1 MAEIQLFDNESG
13 EPIGAI
19 TQKQLDF
26 LIDQLE
32 EEALDGRDYHINRP
46 TIDMLDEDHGETEL
60 VELLREALGN
70 RDEMEIRWEEI

>member
-19 TQKQLDF
+19 TRKQLDF

-32 EEALDGRDYHINRP
+32 EEATDDRDYHINRP
-46 TIDMLDEDHGETEL
+46 TIDMLDEDHGATEL

>member
-1 MAEIQLFDNESG
+1 MAEIQLLDNESG
-13 EPIGAI
+13 EPIGEI
-19 TQKQLDF
+19 TRNQLDF

-32 EEALDGRDYHINRP
+32 AEAQDDRDYHINRP
-46 TIDMLDEDHGETEL
+46 TIDMLEEEHGETEL

>member
-1 MAEIQLFDNESG
+1 MAEIQLLDKESG
-13 EPIGAI
+13 EPIGEI
-19 TQKQLDF
+19 TRKQLDF

-32 EEALDGRDYHINRP
+32 EESQDDRDYYINRP
-46 TIDMLDEDHGETEL
+46 TIDMLDEEHGETEL

>member
-13 EPIGAI
+13 DPIGAI
-19 TQKQLDF
+19 TREQLDF
-26 LIDQLE
+26 LIDQLA
-32 EEALDGRDYHINRP
+32 EEALDDRDYHINRP
-46 TIDMLDEDHGETEL
+46 TIDMLDEEHGQTDL

>member
-32 EEALDGRDYHINRP
+32 EESQDDRDYHINRP
-46 TIDMLDEDHGETEL
+46 TIDMLDEEHGETEL

>member
-13 EPIGAI
+13 ELIGAI

-32 EEALDGRDYHINRP
+32 EESLDDRDYHINRP
-46 TIDMLDEDHGETEL
+46 TIDMLDEEHGQTDL

>member
-1 MAEIQLFDNESG
+1 MAEIQLFDNESS

-19 TQKQLDF
+19 TRKQLDF

-32 EEALDGRDYHINRP
+32 EEALDNRDYHINRP
-46 TIDMLDEDHGETEL
+46 TLDMLEEEHGETEL

-70 RDEMEIRWEEI
+70 RDEMEFRWEEI

>member
-19 TQKQLDF
+19 TRKQLDF
-26 LIDQLE
+26 LIDQLA
-32 EEALDGRDYHINRP
+32 EEALDDRDYHINRP
-46 TIDMLDEDHGETEL
+46 TIDMLDEEHGQTDL

>member
-13 EPIGAI
+13 ELIGAI

-32 EEALDGRDYHINRP
+32 EESLDDRDYHINRP
-46 TIDMLDEDHGETEL
+46 TIDMLDEEHGETEL
-60 VELLREALGN
+60 IELLREALGN

>member
-32 EEALDGRDYHINRP
+32 EEALDDRDYP
-46 TIDMLDEDHGETEL
+46 
-60 VELLREALGN
+60 
-70 RDEMEIRWEEI
+70 RDRRA

>member
-13 EPIGAI
+13 ELIGAI

-32 EEALDGRDYHINRP
+32 EESLDDRDYHINRP
-46 TIDMLDEDHGETEL
+46 TIDMLEEEHGETEL

>member
-1 MAEIQLFDNESG
+1 MTEIQLFDNESD

-19 TQKQLDF
+19 TRKQLDF

-32 EEALDGRDYHINRP
+32 EEALDDRDYHINRP
-46 TIDMLDEDHGETEL
+46 TLDMLEEEHGETEL

-70 RDEMEIRWEEI
+70 RDEMEFRWEEI